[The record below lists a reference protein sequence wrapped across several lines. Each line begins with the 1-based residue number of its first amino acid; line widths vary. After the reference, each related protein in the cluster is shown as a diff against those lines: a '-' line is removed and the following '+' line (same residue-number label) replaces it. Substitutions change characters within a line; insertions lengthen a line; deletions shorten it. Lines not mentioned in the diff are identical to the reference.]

1 MNLLTFEHVGF
12 SYGGP
17 LVLRD
22 VSFAIAPGET
32 VALLGRNGAG
42 KTTLT
47 KLVVA
52 LLHPT
57 RGVVRL
63 GGRSVK
69 GKVPEDIADRV
80 AYVFQHPDRQLF
92 ARTVLDEVAFAPR
105 RSGMEE
111 SEALRLAAGALERV
125 GLSESADEHPY
136 DLPPAHRKL
145 VTIAAA
151 VAQQPRLLVLDE
163 PTVGLDRDAAA
174 RVRQLLSEE
183 SANDVAVLAVT
194 HDLGFVAEAM
204 DRALVLRG
212 GGLMYDG
219 GVRALVADGGGREL
233 DLAAPLAVRLARAL
247 ELGDG
252 LIRAAEVAAALRD
265 RCRGMTASVSSR
277 VPHDQP

>member
-1 MNLLTFEHVGF
+1 MNLLSVEHVGF
-12 SYGGP
+12 AYGTTP
-17 LVLRD
+17 VLRD
-22 VSFAIAPGET
+22 ASFTVNPGEK
-32 VALLGRNGAG
+32 VALFGRNGVG

-63 GGRSVK
+63 GGRSLK
-69 GKVPEDIADRV
+69 GKAPEDVADRV

-105 RSGMEE
+105 RGGMEE
-111 SEALRLAAGALERV
+111 RAALRLAARALERV
-125 GLSESADEHPY
+125 GLSESADRHPY

-163 PTVGLDRDAAA
+163 PTVGLDRDAGA
-174 RVRQLLSEE
+174 RVRTVLAEAVAE
-183 SANDVAVLAVT
+183 DVAVLAVT
-194 HDLGFVAEAM
+194 HDLAFAAEAM
-204 DRALVLRG
+204 ERALVLRG
-212 GGLMYDG
+212 GVVTYDG
-219 GVRALVADGGGREL
+219 GVRDLLAGAHAREL
-233 DLAAPLAVRLARAL
+233 DLASPPAVRLARAL
-247 ELGDG
+247 GLDDR
-252 LIRAAEVAAALRD
+252 LIRAEEVAAALRD

-277 VPHDQP
+277 VTHDQP